1 MFYNI
6 RQPNGTRCKS
16 AFIDGKRKLDFNEAL
31 QRDHNGQK
39 KKKKTTAVPRNCGIR
54 LNMLTFIHFKRI
66 ECIIFTT
73 IYFIRVNVRLYAQ
86 NVKPKL

>member
-39 KKKKTTAVPRNCGIR
+39 KKKTTAVPRNCGIR
-54 LNMLTFIHFKRI
+54 LNMLTFKHFKRI
-66 ECIIFTT
+66 EYIIFPT
-73 IYFIRVNVRLYAQ
+73 IYFIRVNVRLCAQ
-86 NVKPKL
+86 NVKLKL